1 MPLYRM
7 CLRRYAAEVT
17 HAPNLRTPPHGIG
30 RWIARTPRY
39 LYRIGLGRLLG
50 RRFVLL
56 EHQGRRTGTNRQT
69 VLEVIEADAMSLYV
83 AAGWGPRSDWFRN
96 ITAEPSVAVSS
107 GPMRKVPARATVMA
121 KTDAVMVFERYDV
134 AHPKSARALAK
145 AFHLPFGDANAMA
158 ELVPVVRLDIGANE

>member
-1 MPLYRM
+1 MAY
-7 CLRRYAAEVT
+7 T
-17 HAPNLRTPPHGIG
+17 PNLRTPPHGIG

-39 LYRIGLGRLLG
+39 LYRVGLGRLLG
-50 RRFVLL
+50 PRLLLL

-83 AAGWGPRSDWFRN
+83 AAGWGAKSDWFRN

-107 GPMRKVPARATVMA
+107 GPMRKVPARATVVA
-121 KTDAVMVFERYDV
+121 KTDAVRVFERYDA

-145 AFHLPFGDANAMA
+145 AFRLPFGNANAMA
-158 ELVPVVRLDIGANE
+158 DLVPLVRLDIEATE